1 MKIGN
6 IPILGIL
13 IPILGISGCTCFTV
27 KSDLPCPSRPVLEG
41 FVLEDLDSMTDE
53 AQRKAAQ
60 NQIKLKTYAKK
71 LEARAGC
78 GE

>member
-1 MKIGN
+1 M
-6 IPILGIL
+6 LEA
-13 IPILGISGCTCFTV
+13 FT
-27 KSDLPCPSRPVLEG
+27 
-41 FVLEDLDSMTDE
+41 LEDLESMTDE

-71 LEARAGC
+71 LEARAAC